1 MSQGEGII
9 QSIIFDATMWTVIDS
24 ANWVLHHG
32 YKVTKIDQPH
42 NFIRYRQVS
51 PTTLRNKGYT
61 QYHNKKIGDGIEL
74 VLAYKPRNGYDYM

>member
-1 MSQGEGII
+1 MSQGKGII

-42 NFIRYRQVS
+42 NFIR
-51 PTTLRNKGYT
+51 
-61 QYHNKKIGDGIEL
+61 
-74 VLAYKPRNGYDYM
+74 